1 MKTDTK
7 VLKLVKRPPSEERDI
22 KPETASEAKPSRET
36 EPLKE
41 ATQPTGARTAT
52 QPATARVAMQPPAS
66 RATPR
71 PAPVRKASVQA
82 RPSRKLLL
90 EMYRTMYLS
99 RRLDDK
105 EIQLKGQNKI
115 FFQISGAGHE
125 AVLVAAGTVLKP
137 GYDWFYPYYRDRAL
151 CLQLGMT
158 PYEQLLAA
166 VGAADDLNSHGR
178 QMPSH
183 WGNKKLNIVTQSS
196 PTGTQLLQAVGCAE
210 AGYRF
215 KLIPELKE
223 RLKNF
228 HGDEVVYV
236 SLGDGTSS
244 EGEFWEALNTA
255 CNLKLPVLFLLEDNG
270 YAISV
275 PVEVQTAGGD
285 VSKLIE
291 NFPNLYLQRCDGTD
305 PIESLETMQRAVKYC
320 RERRGPAFVHA
331 KVIRPYSHSLSD
343 DERLY
348 RPDEER
354 AGDAERDPVKRFG
367 GLLVDEGYID
377 QAGLQQIK
385 DEIDREVQEAADRA
399 LPSPQPT
406 PDTVMRYIFSP
417 DVDPTSREFDTEEG
431 VQLSGNA
438 GTMVDLI
445 NRCLT
450 TELARDPS
458 IVVFGEDVA
467 DCSREQFLGTVK
479 GKGGVFKV
487 TANLQRKFGGARV
500 FNSPL
505 AEANIVGRAIGMAT
519 RGLKPVV
526 EIQFFDYIW
535 PAMHQIRNE
544 LSLIRWRSGNEWKAP
559 VVLRVP
565 IGGYLKG
572 GAVYHSQS
580 GVSTFTQIPG
590 LRVIYPSNALDANGL
605 LRTAIRCDDPVL
617 FMEHKHLYRQ
627 AYNKSQY
634 PPDDFMIPFGKAKVV
649 REGKNL
655 SIITYGALVQ
665 RSIVAAKQAEQ
676 EGISVEIIDL
686 RSLVPYDWNAI
697 VATVK
702 KTNRVIVAHEDSLS
716 FGYGAEIA
724 ARISS
729 ELFEHLDAPVRRVCA
744 LDTFVA
750 YAPQLE
756 EAILPQVADVVK
768 AIAELHSY

>member
-1 MKTDTK
+1 
-7 VLKLVKRPPSEERDI
+7 
-22 KPETASEAKPSRET
+22 
-36 EPLKE
+36 
-41 ATQPTGARTAT
+41 
-52 QPATARVAMQPPAS
+52 
-66 RATPR
+66 
-71 PAPVRKASVQA
+71 
-82 RPSRKLLL
+82 
-90 EMYRTMYLS
+90 MYLS

-166 VGAADDLNSHGR
+166 VGAAADPNSHGR

-183 WGNKKLNIVTQSS
+183 WGHKKLNIVSQSS

-223 RLKNF
+223 RLKSF
-228 HGDEVVYV
+228 HDDEVVYV
-236 SLGDGTSS
+236 SLGDGTTS

-285 VSKLIE
+285 VSRLIK
-291 NFPNLYLQRCDGTD
+291 NFPGLYLQRCDGTD

-348 RPDEER
+348 RSDEER
-354 AGDAERDPVKRFG
+354 ASDAERDPVKRFG
-367 GLLVDEGYID
+367 GLLIDEGFID
-377 QAGLQQIK
+377 QDGLQEMK

-406 PDTVMRYIFSP
+406 PDTVTRYIFSP

-445 NRCLT
+445 NRCLQ
-450 TELARDPS
+450 TELARDPH

-487 TANLQRKFGGARV
+487 TANLQRKFGSARV

-559 VVLRVP
+559 VVIRVP

-649 REGKNL
+649 REGRNL

-665 RSIVAAKQAEQ
+665 RSIVAARQAEL

-686 RSLVPYDWNAI
+686 RSLVPYDWNSI

-702 KTNRVIVAHEDSLS
+702 KTNRVIVAHEDALS

-729 ELFEHLDAPVRRVCA
+729 ELFEHLDAPVHRVCA

-756 EAILPQVADVVK
+756 DAILPQVTDVAK
-768 AIAELHSY
+768 AIADLHSY